1 MSKINKRRINIFLIF
16 IAIFLLTPFYS
27 NCEPK
32 YTLNLACGEPLWTDS
47 GIPAQT
53 FKSAVEYLTNGDIY
67 IHLHPSGEWGGGSKD
82 WLSGI
87 QLNTLDMLITTS
99 SILSQYTD
107 ALYLFDVPF
116 LFKNSLD
123 PILLSFKSPTEHTQ
137 LMKDAL
143 EKASQESKMKVLSA
157 TTTGRRD
164 IFSNKP
170 IESIEDI
177 QGLKIRVISNP
188 VQVDAFNYMGLKATP
203 LPYGEV
209 YNSLRLKMID
219 AAENSPNA
227 YIEMRFVEG
236 APYYVLTDHLSNG
249 IAIFMSYKAWDS
261 LPGSYQR
268 IIEQC
273 AVGAMNA
280 SSLWGLGAS
289 DYYLKGE
296 VNESAK
302 KMVIVTPEEKHIL
315 REKVLPKLLDK
326 YSESIG
332 IDVLEFLAENDE
344 VIANWLERNKS
355 NE

>member
-47 GIPAQT
+47 GLPAQT

-67 IHLHPSGEWGGGSKD
+67 IHLHPSGEWGGVDKD
-82 WLSGI
+82 WLAGI
-87 QLNTLDMLITTS
+87 QLNTLDMLITS
-99 SILSQYTD
+99 SSLLSQYTD

-116 LFKNSLD
+116 LFKNSFD
-123 PILLSFKSPTEHTQ
+123 PILLSFKSPKEHTQ
-137 LMKDAL
+137 LMKVVL
-143 EKASQESKMKVLSA
+143 EKASQESRMKVLSA
-157 TTTGRRD
+157 STVGRRD

-203 LPYGEV
+203 LPYEEV

-227 YIEMRFVEG
+227 YIEMRFVEA
-236 APYYVLTDHLSNG
+236 APYYLQTDHLSNG
-249 IAIFMSYKAWDS
+249 ITIIMSHKAWDS

-273 AVGAMNA
+273 AVSAMNA

-296 VNESAK
+296 LNESAK
-302 KMVIVTPEEKHIL
+302 KMIIVTPEEKHIL

-326 YSESIG
+326 YSEAIG

-344 VIANWLERNKS
+344 VIANWLDKK
-355 NE
+355 

>member
-1 MSKINKRRINIFLIF
+1 MYKKNKKRINIFLIL
-16 IAIFLLTPFYS
+16 IAIFLLTSFYS
-27 NCEPK
+27 HCESK
-32 YTLNLACGEPLWTDS
+32 FTLDLACGEPLWTDS

-82 WLSGI
+82 WLAGI
-87 QLNTLDMLITTS
+87 QLNTLDMLVTTS
-99 SILSQYTD
+99 SLLSQYTD

-157 TTTGRRD
+157 TTVGRRD

-170 IESIEDI
+170 IESIRDI

-203 LPYGEV
+203 LPYEEV

-236 APYYVLTDHLSNG
+236 APYYLQTDHLSNG
-249 IAIFMSYKAWDS
+249 MAIFMSYKAWDS

-273 AVGAMNA
+273 AVSAMNA

-289 DYYLKGE
+289 DYHLKGE

-302 KMVIVTPEEKHIL
+302 KMVVVTPEEKHIL

-326 YSESIG
+326 YSEAIG
-332 IDVLEFLAENDE
+332 RDVLEFLAENDE
-344 VIANWLERNKS
+344 VIANWLKKNKS
-355 NE
+355 NK